1 MTFSAF
7 KCCVNTTQS
16 SLQIQKELLSVS
28 MTFFFFDRNR
38 KIHPKIRMESQ
49 ENSQKKKKDLE
60 KEQNWRTH
68 ISGFQNLTTKLQ

>member
-49 ENSQKKKKDLE
+49 ENSQKKKKTLKKNKIE
-60 KEQNWRTH
+60 
-68 ISGFQNLTTKLQ
+68 GLTFLDFKT

>member
-49 ENSQKKKKDLE
+49 ENSQKKKKKTLKKNKIE
-60 KEQNWRTH
+60 
-68 ISGFQNLTTKLQ
+68 GLTFLDFKT

>member
-49 ENSQKKKKDLE
+49 ENSQKKKKTLKRNKIE
-60 KEQNWRTH
+60 
-68 ISGFQNLTTKLQ
+68 GLTFLDFKT

>member
-28 MTFFFFDRNR
+28 MTFFFLTEIEKSILKFVWNLKR
-38 KIHPKIRMESQ
+38 IA
-49 ENSQKKKKDLE
+49 KKKKDLE
-60 KEQNWRTH
+60 KEQN
-68 ISGFQNLTTKLQ
+68 